1 MNKYNL
7 EYIVNG
13 RKVELRDI
21 TMEQAEEFI
30 KRLPVENESSL
41 QLRQIK
47 KDEGEER

>member
-7 EYIVNG
+7 EYVANG
-13 RKVELRDI
+13 RKVELKDI

-30 KRLPVENESSL
+30 KSLSEERESAL
-41 QLRQIK
+41 HLRQIK